1 MAIRISISQPFP
13 HDPMIQ
19 SQPKLAFCPIGKFV
33 FSHEDALRQ
42 KTEIRATLEKLG
54 VSYVDLD
61 EVLPDGMIRD
71 KAHVGPAV
79 DHFRKAGAEALFIP
93 HCNFGTEDA
102 AALIARDLGLPTL
115 LWGPRDEAPLAD
127 GTRLRD
133 TLCGLLPTSKV
144 LGKLNV
150 PFSYIPNCRTADPEF
165 ETGLLRFLGA
175 AHAASVLR
183 KGCRIGLIGQRIDFF
198 WSTICNE
205 SELLERFRIEV
216 LPLDMVTFIE
226 AVRKRAASG
235 YEKEIRQLRAD
246 CVIEGMDDASL
257 AGVLAVR
264 DEALD
269 LADRHQLD
277 AMACQSF
284 MSLPEA
290 IGAWAVF
297 ADSMIGDRLPFV
309 LESDICGAVSTLLAR
324 RASLGRPAFL
334 TDIAARHPDDDNAV
348 LLWHCGAPL
357 SMKHPQEKVRLGQ
370 HWIRPGPLSGMTHF
384 RMQDGPLTCVRFD
397 GEHGDYA
404 LAVGEGRTC
413 DGPATLNNYAWMRVP
428 DWPRWERTLIEGPF
442 LHHIAMTYALCGG
455 ALRDMA
461 RFVPGLQVHDMGCEP
476 SQADFLP

>member
-1 MAIRISISQPFP
+1 MNPN
-13 HDPMIQ
+13 
-19 SQPKLAFCPIGKFV
+19 QPKLAFCPIGKFV

-42 KTEIRATLEKLG
+42 KQEIRASLDRLG
-54 VSYVDLD
+54 VCYVDL
-61 EVLPDGMIRD
+61 ENVLPDGIIRQ
-71 KAHVGPAV
+71 KAHIAPAV

-102 AALIARDLGLPTL
+102 AALIARDLALPTL

-144 LGKLNV
+144 LGKLGV
-150 PFSYIPNCRTADPEF
+150 PFSYIENCRTADAEF
-165 ETGLLRFLGA
+165 RDGLIRFLGA
-175 AHAASVLR
+175 AHAANVLR
-183 KGCRIGLIGQRIDFF
+183 KGCRVGLIGQRIDFF

-216 LPLDMVTFIE
+216 LPLDMAVFIGN
-226 AVRKRAASG
+226 VGKRAASG
-235 YEKEIRQLRAD
+235 YKDEIRHLRAD
-246 CVIEGMDDASL
+246 CEIEDMDDAAL

-264 DEALD
+264 DEALE

-277 AMACQSF
+277 AMACQTF

-290 IGAWAVF
+290 IGAWTVF
-297 ADSMIGDRLPFV
+297 ADSMIGDKLPFV

-357 SMKHPQEKVRLGQ
+357 SMKHPQEKVRLGR
-370 HWIRPGPLSGMTHF
+370 HWILPGPLPGMTHF
-384 RMQDGPLTCVRFD
+384 RMQDGPVTCVRFD
-397 GEHGDYA
+397 GERGDYA
-404 LAVGEGRTC
+404 LAVGEGQTC
-413 DGPATLNNYAWMRVP
+413 DGPTTLNNYAWMRVA
-428 DWPRWERTLIEGPF
+428 DWLRWERTLIEGPF
-442 LHHIAMTYALCGG
+442 LHHIAMTYSHCGAALKE
-455 ALRDMA
+455 AA
-461 RFVPGLQVHDMGCEP
+461 RFVPGLEVRDMGCGP
-476 SQADFLP
+476 G

>member
-1 MAIRISISQPFP
+1 MKKN
-13 HDPMIQ
+13 
-19 SQPKLAFCPIGKFV
+19 QPKLAFCPIGKFV

-42 KTEIRATLEKLG
+42 KEEIRATLDRLG
-54 VSYVDLD
+54 VDYVDL
-61 EVLPDGMIRD
+61 EGVLPDGIVRE
-71 KAHVGPAV
+71 KAHVALV
-79 DHFRKAGAEALFIP
+79 VANFRAAGADALFIP

-102 AALIARDLGLPTL
+102 SALIARDLGLPTL

-144 LGKLNV
+144 LGKLGV

-165 ETGLLRFLGA
+165 ETGLMRFLGA
-175 AHAASVLR
+175 AHAANVLR

-216 LPLDMVTFIE
+216 LPLDMVAFINS
-226 AVRKRAASG
+226 VRARAASG
-235 YEKEIRQLRAD
+235 YKDEIRQLRTD
-246 CVIEGMDDASL
+246 CVIEDMDDAAL

-284 MSLPEA
+284 MSLPES

-309 LESDICGAVSTLLAR
+309 LESDICGAVSTLMAQ
-324 RASLGRPAFL
+324 RAALGRPAFL
-334 TDIAARHPDDDNAV
+334 TDIAARHPQDDNAV

-357 SMKHPQEKVRLGQ
+357 SMKHPEEKVRLGQ
-370 HWIRPGPLSGMTHF
+370 HWILPGPLSGMTHF
-384 RMQDGPLTCVRFD
+384 RMKDGPLTCVRFD
-397 GEHGDYA
+397 GEHGRYA
-404 LAVGEGRTC
+404 LAVGEGETC

-442 LHHIAMTYALCGG
+442 LHHIAMTHAHCGPALKD
-455 ALRDMA
+455 AA
-461 RFVPGLQVHDMGCEP
+461 RFVPDLEVRDMGCR
-476 SQADFLP
+476 LG